1 MPPGCVLDNLFGYLF
16 SDGFSFFSPPFKFQL
31 LYISFLEVRVL
42 IRVTELDF
50 IVYVCIAC
58 MCILYVFYSIL

>member
-1 MPPGCVLDNLFGYLF
+1 MGFLF
-16 SDGFSFFSPPFKFQL
+16 FFFPPFKFQL